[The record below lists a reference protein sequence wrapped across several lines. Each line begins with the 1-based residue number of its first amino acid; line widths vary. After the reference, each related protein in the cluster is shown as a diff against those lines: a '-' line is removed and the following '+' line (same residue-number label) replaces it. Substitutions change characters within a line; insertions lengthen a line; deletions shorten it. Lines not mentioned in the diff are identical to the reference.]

1 MFEFDGGMFSILDL
15 GFEEMGLRKD
25 EIGRRFL
32 IEVEVNVPKKLLS
45 LLLLFF
51 GFIVR
56 ERERE
61 RFK

>member
-32 IEVEVNVPKKLLS
+32 IEVEVKVPKKLLS
-45 LLLLFF
+45 LLLFF

-56 ERERE
+56 
-61 RFK
+61 

>member
-1 MFEFDGGMFSILDL
+1 MFEFVGGMFSRLDL

-32 IEVEVNVPKKLLS
+32 IEVEVKVPKKLLS
-45 LLLLFF
+45 LLFF
-51 GFIVR
+51 GFMVR

-61 RFK
+61 REIQM